1 MSFLKSCLETLLK
14 PADDPRQSAAYT
26 YERQRVLLVK
36 VRGLLVDIENA
47 RQQHS
52 DKTAVLTLTINE
64 LETHATTALKNGRE
78 HVARQKLQQQQ
89 LAITEQQ
96 MQQTRMSDLDREAQR
111 LLLVKQ
117 RLVSQIETYLARRE
131 ELLAR
136 YSNAES
142 QVQLNKALQ
151 TIFRDL
157 ADTDQIVERAE
168 TRTEQ
173 MEARASLLNEDIE
186 HVYWPTET
194 VAFNLATE
202 TALSPSLNLAVESKL
217 AQLKDNGSSLTI
229 ARDKSQ
235 DYSIA
240 PDKSG

>member
-1 MSFLKSCLETLLK
+1 MSFLKSCLNTLLK
-14 PADDPRQSAAYT
+14 PAEDPRQSAAYT

-36 VRGLLVDIENA
+36 VRNLLTDIENT
-47 RQQHS
+47 RQQLIE
-52 DKTAVLTLTINE
+52 KTAVLTITIDT
-64 LETHATTALKNGRE
+64 LESQAQTALENGRE
-78 HVARQKLQQQQ
+78 DIARQKLQQQH

-96 MQQTRMSDLDREAQR
+96 MQQTRIHDLDRESER

-157 ADTDQIVERAE
+157 ADTDQIVELAE

-173 MEARASLLNEDIE
+173 MEARASLLDEDIE
-186 HVYWPTET
+186 HIYWPIET
-194 VAFNLATE
+194 VSLKLAKE
-202 TALSPSLNLAVESKL
+202 TALSPRLNLAVETKL
-217 AQLKDNGSSLTI
+217 AQLKENSPSLN
-229 ARDKSQ
+229 R
-235 DYSIA
+235 
-240 PDKSG
+240 

>member
-1 MSFLKSCLETLLK
+1 MSFLKSCLETLFK
-14 PADDPRQSAAYT
+14 PAEDPRQSAAYT

-36 VRGLLVDIENA
+36 VRNLLTDIESA
-47 RQQHS
+47 RQQLAE
-52 DKTAVLTLTINE
+52 KTAVLTLTIDT
-64 LETHATTALKNGRE
+64 LESHARTALENGRE
-78 HVARQKLQQQQ
+78 DIARQKLQQQQ

-96 MQQTRMSDLDREAQR
+96 MQKNRINELDREAQR

-117 RLVSQIETYLARRE
+117 RLVSQIETYLTRRE

-157 ADTDQIVERAE
+157 ADTDQIVELAE

-173 MEARASLLNEDIE
+173 MEARASLLDEDIE
-186 HVYWPTET
+186 HVYWPTDT
-194 VAFNLATE
+194 AALNLAKE
-202 TALSPSLNLAVESKL
+202 TTLSPSINLAVETKL
-217 AQLKDNGSSLTI
+217 AQLKENGS
-229 ARDKSQ
+229 A
-235 DYSIA
+235 
-240 PDKSG
+240 